1 VVYETAQTSQPLMA
15 MRTHGWATV
24 RWKAHDDNGDHLH
37 YSVYYRGTDEA
48 NWLPLAQKVSQ
59 TYLSFDLNR
68 IPDGYYTL
76 RILATDAPSHL
87 AGNAL
92 TGYKDSDQFLLDTM
106 SPVLS
111 PLQATMSSQPAPMIH
126 VAFDAQDKLSTIS
139 RAYYSVDA
147 GPWQYIDPV
156 GNLSDSLHE
165 HYDFTVPI
173 PKRADGNDVPPSVQP
188 GSPQQHV
195 VAVRVLNRAG
205 NSATGKTVV
214 Q

>member
-1 VVYETAQTSQPLMA
+1 M
-15 MRTHGWATV
+15 
-24 RWKAHDDNGDHLH
+24 
-37 YSVYYRGTDEA
+37 
-48 NWLPLAQKVSQ
+48 SQ

-76 RILATDAPSHL
+76 RIVATDAPSHL
-87 AGNAL
+87 TGNAL

-106 SPVLS
+106 PPVLS
-111 PLQATMSSQPAPMIH
+111 PLQATLTSQSAASIH
-126 VAFDAQDKLSTIS
+126 VVFDAQDKLSTIA

-165 HYDFTVPI
+165 HYDFTIPI
-173 PKRADGNDVPPSVQP
+173 PKRPEGSDVSPAVQP
-188 GSPQQHV
+188 GSAQQHV

-205 NSATGKTVV
+205 NSASGKAVV

>member
-1 VVYETAQTSQPLMA
+1 MA
-15 MRTHGWATV
+15 IRNNDWATV

-37 YSVYYRGTDEA
+37 YSVYYRGADET
-48 NWLPLAQKVSQ
+48 NWLLLKQDVSR
-59 TYLSFDLNR
+59 TFLSFELNR

-76 RILATDAPSHL
+76 RIVATDAPSHL

-92 TGYKDSDQFLLDTM
+92 TGFKDSDQFLLDTM
-106 SPVLS
+106 PPVLS
-111 PLQATMSSQPAPMIH
+111 PLQATLTSQPAAAIH
-126 VAFDAQDKLSTIS
+126 VVFDAKDNLSTIA

-165 HYDFTVPI
+165 HYDFTVTV
-173 PKRADGNDVPPSVQP
+173 PKRVAGNDVSPAVQTS
-188 GSPQQHV
+188 SPQQHV
-195 VAVRVLNRAG
+195 IAVRVLNRAG
-205 NSATGKTVV
+205 NTATGKAVV